1 MIDLDMLTLE
11 EKRKRVKQLIE
22 LVKSLRTSFFVL
34 NDKGEM
40 VISVNP
46 DTLQEMRGIL
56 DLALEIGPE
65 DGPTKRKLAETEREY
80 QHYVDRYNK
89 YGSRP
94 IKF

>member
-1 MIDLDMLTLE
+1 MLTLE

-22 LVKSLRTSFFVL
+22 LVKTLRTSFFGI
-34 NDKGEM
+34 NDKGQM

-46 DTLQEMRGIL
+46 DTLEEMRGIL
-56 DLALEIGPE
+56 DMAREIGPE
-65 DGPTKRKLAETEREY
+65 DGPTKRKLEETEREY
-80 QHYVDRYNK
+80 QHYVDRYEK